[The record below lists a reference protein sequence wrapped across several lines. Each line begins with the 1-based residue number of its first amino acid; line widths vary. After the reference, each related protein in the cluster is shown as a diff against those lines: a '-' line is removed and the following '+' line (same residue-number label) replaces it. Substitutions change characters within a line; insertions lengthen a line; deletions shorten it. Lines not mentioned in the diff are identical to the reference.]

1 MTTQEVAD
9 ELSMSYAMALAM
21 MKIPS
26 FPSVKMGRRLFVP
39 KELLYKWIERHSGES
54 FGYRPFKEV
63 QQRSL
68 KRHQNTRIQDFKRLN
83 WDELQHGGITQC

>member
-54 FGYRPFKEV
+54 FGYRPFKQV
-63 QQRSL
+63 QCRSL